1 MEGRLT
7 TAQRVANR
15 QVNLDSVGY
24 NASINA
30 VDRPVTGMAYGLAGM
45 KSHAM
50 GPKRQIYDRSFWLG
64 ELKKKNGE
72 LRGEITKMQNE
83 VEDINK
89 DNQTYLTL
97 ERKYESLIKEVRTFE
112 GELADYNLALD
123 KYRSDTKPEDIEA
136 LFYHIKNQN
145 DKQRSMLDKLFG
157 EKKDMESEIQRYEAD
172 IAEINY
178 ANEVKL
184 NDLDPEQ
191 RNEYERLKG
200 ENLALQNEINA
211 NRNELENVNNKLG
224 QAEAR
229 LRADALK
236 QRAQHLKEERVALL
250 KKKEEIEL

>member
-1 MEGRLT
+1 M
-7 TAQRVANR
+7 
-15 QVNLDSVGY
+15 NLDSVGY
-24 NASINA
+24 NASVNA

-45 KSHAM
+45 KSVAM
-50 GPKRQIYDRSFWLG
+50 GPKRQIYDRSYWCA

-72 LRGEITKMQNE
+72 LRNEITKMTTE

-89 DNQTYLTL
+89 DNSTYLTL

-145 DKQRSMLDKLFG
+145 DKQRAMLDKLFG
-157 EKKDMESEIQRYEAD
+157 EKKDMETEIQRYEQD
-172 IAEINY
+172 IQEINY

-200 ENLALQNEINA
+200 ENGQLMAEINES
-211 NRNELENVNNKLG
+211 RN
-224 QAEAR
+224 
-229 LRADALK
+229 
-236 QRAQHLKEERVALL
+236 
-250 KKKEEIEL
+250 